1 MSDKRYLTIKQV
13 ADMVGVSRQAV
24 YNQLS
29 TKLKDYLLI
38 VNGQKMIDSE
48 ALSEVYGLELD
59 KLDSKEDLQNVN
71 QMSSEIERLSK
82 EIEFKN
88 KEIERLYSM
97 LEEHQRL
104 LEQQQQVNMV
114 QARQIMLL
122 QAPAEEEEKESE
134 SDPGQEEKQEG
145 TIVKH
150 WWQFWR

>member
-13 ADMVGVSRQAV
+13 ADIVGVSRQAV

-29 TKLKDYLLI
+29 TKLKDYLQI

-48 ALSEVYGLELD
+48 ALSDVYGLELD
-59 KLDSKEDLQNVN
+59 KVDSKEDLQNVN

-104 LEQQQQVNMV
+104 LMV
-114 QARQIMLL
+114 QSRQLMLL

-134 SDPGQEEKQEG
+134 SDPGQEEQV
-145 TIVKH
+145 VKH
-150 WWQFWR
+150 WWQFWK